1 MFLATLFEHITYF
14 RICLSSI
21 LIAAFSIVIFIPY
34 LKPTKENLKP
44 EKGAHAQTL
53 FITNQHW
60 TRTYC
65 TVQRS
70 MKLHTSALAIL
81 TAAHAVNAFQVS
93 PVGNVRNT
101 ISNTLTASPTYTG
114 TALYGKLWDK
124 LQIEPDT
131 MEDDPAWY
139 VMNCVAGCE
148 KDLLAQAKYVT
159 RDISPELIEKIV
171 APTTRALR
179 SHGKTQKVVEVRVM
193 YPGYVF
199 VKMRCCAE
207 TYEPLQDL
215 ILCRSWMAGT
225 INKKGY
231 LKLPPAPICLSDEE
245 VTKFQGLEEESEKI
259 YEKFGYDYTGKGDRG
274 DDLIAQ
280 YEGFDVD
287 NMVKILSGNFKGE
300 DGVVKRLKDGQVQ
313 VRLFTYGNV
322 NDFWFKPDEI
332 RSMTDIEAMKGLGGP
347 AAPVGQDDFDISIG
361 KTPKPREN
369 SRGDLKNSLGGPG
382 ERNRRQDQVSRGDR
396 ANKGSDQDR
405 AEEEQ
410 NWRQFREEQR
420 AEQQQKRG
428 DAWGMKERKS
438 WDAGDDAA
446 SFDSEGKWQSG
457 REKRKEQSKNDAKT
471 VSAALDGGGE
481 WDLFS
486 NDAQSG
492 SNSGE
497 EDDFFNSLMSE
508 LSDNLDSAAPEVS
521 SKSNTKEEVAGNDDD
536 FFTSLMS
543 ELSDSVEDESS
554 DNKPQ
559 KTSSESFEEDDFFA
573 SLEADLSESLN
584 SGKGSEKGVE
594 SNDDDD
600 FFASL
605 ESDLSASLEKDDTSV
620 DESFFG
626 DLGSTNGSEKED
638 DFFAS
643 LESGLT
649 NDLKSALTTSKSSAK
664 PAKPS
669 SGSQDLSA
677 LKVADLKDLL
687 KARGLKVSGKKD
699 ELIDRLQQS

>member
-1 MFLATLFEHITYF
+1 
-14 RICLSSI
+14 
-21 LIAAFSIVIFIPY
+21 
-34 LKPTKENLKP
+34 
-44 EKGAHAQTL
+44 
-53 FITNQHW
+53 
-60 TRTYC
+60 
-65 TVQRS
+65 
-70 MKLHTSALAIL
+70 MKLHTLALAAL
-81 TAAHAVNAFQVS
+81 TAAHSVNAFQVS

-101 ISNTLTASPTYTG
+101 ISNPLTASPTHPG

-131 MEDDPAWY
+131 MEDEPAWY
-139 VMNCVAGCE
+139 VMNCVAGSE

-159 RDISPELIEKIV
+159 RNISTDLLEKVV

-207 TYEPLQDL
+207 TYEVLQDL
-215 ILCRSWMAGT
+215 PLCRSWMAGT
-225 INKKGY
+225 VNKKGY
-231 LKLPPAPICLSDEE
+231 KKLPPAPICLSDEE
-245 VTKFQGLEEESEKI
+245 VSKFQGLEEATEKMF
-259 YEKFGYDYTGKGDRG
+259 EKFGYDYTGRGDKG

-300 DGVVKRLKDGQVQ
+300 DGVVKRLKDGQVM
-313 VRLFTYGNV
+313 VRFFTYGNV
-322 NDFWFKPDEI
+322 VDQWFNPNEI
-332 RSMTDIEAMKGLGGP
+332 RSMTDAEAMKGLGGP
-347 AAPVGQDDFDISIG
+347 VAPVGQDDFDISIG

-369 SRGDLKNSLGGPG
+369 SRGDLMNNLGGPG
-382 ERNRRQDQVSRGDR
+382 QRNRRQDQVSRGER
-396 ANKGSDQDR
+396 GSKGSEQDT

-428 DAWGMKERKS
+428 DVWGMKERKS

-471 VSAALDGGGE
+471 VSDALDGGGE

-508 LSDNLDSAAPEVS
+508 LSDNLDSTAPEVS
-521 SKSNTKEEVAGNDDD
+521 SSSNTKEEIAGNDDD

-543 ELSDSVEDESS
+543 ELSDSVEDDSS
-554 DNKPQ
+554 ANNPKKP
-559 KTSSESFEEDDFFA
+559 SSESFEEDDFFA
-573 SLEADLSESLN
+573 SLEADLSESLSSDN
-584 SGKGSEKGVE
+584 GSDKGVE
-594 SNDDDD
+594 SNGDDD

-605 ESDLSASLEKDDTSV
+605 ESDLSASLEEDDTSV
-620 DESFFG
+620 DESFFS
-626 DLGSTNGSEKED
+626 DIGSTNGSEKED
-638 DFFAS
+638 DLNS
-643 LESGLT
+643 TPS
-649 NDLKSALTTSKSSAK
+649 TSKLSAK

-669 SGSQDLSA
+669 SDSQDYSA

-687 KARGLKVSGKKD
+687 KARGLKVSGKKI